1 MPTMRVTTPA
11 AQLTAGAQISV
22 LSNTQFE
29 FLPFNALVE
38 FAIIGNSGEAATV
51 NLVATVYSGQ
61 DILQEQGPITLKS
74 PTTPIYPDDFLL
86 NDTSLQG
93 ERLKVLLA
101 NLGTTTAANPVN
113 TVVRITPV

>member
-1 MPTMRVTTPA
+1 MRIVTPA
-11 AQLTAGAQISV
+11 ASLTAGAQIAV
-22 LSNTQFE
+22 LAGSQFE

-61 DILQEQGPITLKS
+61 DVLQEQGPITLKS
-74 PTTPIYPDDFLL
+74 PTTPVYPDDFLL